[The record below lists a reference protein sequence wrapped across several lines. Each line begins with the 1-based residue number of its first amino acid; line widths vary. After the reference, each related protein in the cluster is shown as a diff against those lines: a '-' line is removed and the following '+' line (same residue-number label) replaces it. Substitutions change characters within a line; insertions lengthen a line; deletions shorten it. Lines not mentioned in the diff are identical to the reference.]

1 MMQSNPALAA
11 EQGRDD
17 LIATLQQSSVH
28 AAPGIYGRAWRRFR
42 QDPVAMASLGI
53 VILIVLFVLAAPLIS
68 HFTGFTYSQNNLKYK
83 LSKPMTH
90 GFILGSDAN
99 GRDILTRLAYGG
111 RISLMVSIIATFT
124 LLGLGLG
131 FGLVAG
137 YAGGLVDGVIM
148 RLVDVMLSLPQL
160 PLLIL
165 VATLYAPTPAGL
177 ALIIAFTAWPGPAR
191 LIRGE
196 VMALRKREYIE
207 AARVV
212 GTPPWRILI
221 KHIVPNVTPIIAIQA
236 SLAVPGL
243 ILAESGLSFLG
254 LGVRVP
260 TPSWGNMLEE
270 AARFYRTNWTN
281 VFFPGLVIY
290 LASLALYLV
299 GIALRDA
306 LDPKLG
312 D

>member
-1 MMQSNPALAA
+1 MQTNSTVSA
-11 EQGRDD
+11 EQGRADALSTLD
-17 LIATLQQSSVH
+17 RSVIRAT
-28 AAPGIYGRAWRRFR
+28 PGIYRRAWRRFR
-42 QDPVAMASLGI
+42 RDPVAMTALSV
-53 VILIVLFVLAAPLIS
+53 VILIVVFVLSAPLVS
-68 HFTGFTYSQNNLKYK
+68 HATGFSYSQNNLKYK

-90 GFILGSDAN
+90 GFVLGSDAN

-111 RISLMVSIIATFT
+111 RISLMVAVIATVT
-124 LLGLGLG
+124 LLLLGLG
-131 FGLVAG
+131 FGMVAG
-137 YAGGLVDGVIM
+137 FAGGVVDSIVM
-148 RLVDVMLSLPQL
+148 RLVDVMLSIPQL

-165 VATLYAPTPAGL
+165 VATLYSPNPTGL
-177 ALIIAFTAWPGPAR
+177 ALIIAFTSWPGPAR

-196 VMALRKREYIE
+196 VMALRHRDYVD

-212 GTPPWRILI
+212 GSPPWRILTR
-221 KHIVPNVTPIIAIQA
+221 HIVPNVTPIIAIQA

-281 VFFPGLVIY
+281 VFFPGLIIY
-290 LASLALYLV
+290 LSSLALYLV

>member
-1 MMQSNPALAA
+1 MTPIASPHQERADALAPLD
-11 EQGRDD
+11 RNV
-17 LIATLQQSSVH
+17 LHAT
-28 AAPGIYGRAWRRFR
+28 PGIYQRAWRRFR
-42 QDPVAMASLGI
+42 RDPVAMVSLAI
-53 VILIVLFVLAAPLIS
+53 VVAIIVFVLAAPLVS
-68 HFTGFTYSQNNLKYK
+68 HFTGFSYSQNNLKYK
-83 LSKPMTH
+83 LSKPFTH
-90 GFILGSDAN
+90 GYVLGSDAN

-111 RISLMVSIIATFT
+111 RISLMVAVIATVT
-124 LLGLGLG
+124 LLALGLG
-131 FGLVAG
+131 FGLISG
-137 YAGGLVDGVIM
+137 YAGGVVDSVIM
-148 RLVDVMLSLPQL
+148 RLVDVMLSIPQL

-177 ALIIAFTAWPGPAR
+177 ALIIAFTSWPGPTR

-196 VMALRKREYIE
+196 VMALRQREYID

-212 GTPPWRILI
+212 GSPPWRILI
-221 KHIVPNVTPIIAIQA
+221 RHIVPNVTPIIAIQA

-281 VFFPGLVIY
+281 VFFPGLIIY

-306 LDPKLG
+306 LDPKLS

>member
-1 MMQSNPALAA
+1 MLA
-11 EQGRDD
+11 
-17 LIATLQQSSVH
+17 
-28 AAPGIYGRAWRRFR
+28 
-42 QDPVAMASLGI
+42 
-53 VILIVLFVLAAPLIS
+53 
-68 HFTGFTYSQNNLKYK
+68 
-83 LSKPMTH
+83 
-90 GFILGSDAN
+90 
-99 GRDILTRLAYGG
+99 
-111 RISLMVSIIATFT
+111 
-124 LLGLGLG
+124 LGLG
-131 FGLVAG
+131 FGMVAG
-137 YAGGLVDGVIM
+137 YAGGIIDSIIM
-148 RLVDVMLSLPQL
+148 RLVDVMLSIPSL

-165 VATLYAPTPAGL
+165 VATLYSPNPTGL
-177 ALIIAFTAWPGPAR
+177 ALIIAFTAWPGSAR

-196 VMALRKREYIE
+196 VLALRQREYIE

-212 GTPPWRILI
+212 GAPPWRILTR
-221 KHIVPNVTPIIAIQA
+221 HIVPNVTPIIAIQA
-236 SLAVPGL
+236 SLAVPAL

-281 VFFPGLVIY
+281 VFFPGLIIY

>member
-1 MMQSNPALAA
+1 
-11 EQGRDD
+11 
-17 LIATLQQSSVH
+17 
-28 AAPGIYGRAWRRFR
+28 
-42 QDPVAMASLGI
+42 
-53 VILIVLFVLAAPLIS
+53 
-68 HFTGFTYSQNNLKYK
+68 
-83 LSKPMTH
+83 
-90 GFILGSDAN
+90 
-99 GRDILTRLAYGG
+99 
-111 RISLMVSIIATFT
+111 
-124 LLGLGLG
+124 
-131 FGLVAG
+131 
-137 YAGGLVDGVIM
+137 
-148 RLVDVMLSLPQL
+148 
-160 PLLIL
+160 
-165 VATLYAPTPAGL
+165 
-177 ALIIAFTAWPGPAR
+177 
-191 LIRGE
+191 
-196 VMALRKREYIE
+196 
-207 AARVV
+207 VV

>member
-1 MMQSNPALAA
+1 MTPSDSPRQERADSLTALD
-11 EQGRDD
+11 RNV
-17 LIATLQQSSVH
+17 LRAT
-28 AAPGIYGRAWRRFR
+28 PGIYHRAWRRFR
-42 QDPVAMASLGI
+42 RDPVAMVSLAI
-53 VILIVLFVLAAPLIS
+53 VIAIVVFVLAAPLIS
-68 HFTGFTYSQNNLKYK
+68 HFTGFSYSQNNLKYK
-83 LSKPMTH
+83 LSKPFTH
-90 GFILGSDAN
+90 GYVLGSDAN

-111 RISLMVSIIATFT
+111 RISLMVAVIATVA
-124 LLGLGLG
+124 LLALGLG
-131 FGLVAG
+131 FGLISG
-137 YAGGLVDGVIM
+137 YAGGFIDAVIM
-148 RLVDVMLSLPQL
+148 RLVDVMLSIPQL

-177 ALIIAFTAWPGPAR
+177 ALIIAFTSWAGPTR

-196 VMALRKREYIE
+196 VMALRQREYID

-212 GTPPWRILI
+212 GSPPWRILTR
-221 KHIVPNVTPIIAIQA
+221 HIVPNVTPIIAIQA
-236 SLAVPGL
+236 SLAVPSL

-281 VFFPGLVIY
+281 VFFPGLIIY

>member
-1 MMQSNPALAA
+1 MPERAIAAAEPGRAEALATLD
-11 EQGRDD
+11 RS
-17 LIATLQQSSVH
+17 LIRAT
-28 AAPGIYGRAWRRFR
+28 PGIYKRAWRRFR
-42 QDPVAMASLGI
+42 QDPVAMVSLTV
-53 VILIVLFVLAAPLIS
+53 VILIVAFVLAAPLVS
-68 HFTGFTYSQNNLKYK
+68 HFTGFSYSENHLTNK
-83 LSKPMTH
+83 LSKPFTN
-90 GFILGSDAN
+90 GYVLGSDAN

-111 RISLMVSIIATFT
+111 RISLMVAIVATVA
-124 LLGLGLG
+124 LLALGLG
-131 FGLVAG
+131 FGMIAG
-137 YAGGLVDGVIM
+137 YAGGVLDAVIM
-148 RLVDVMLSLPQL
+148 RFVDVMLSIPQL

-165 VATLYAPTPAGL
+165 VATLYAPTPVGL

-196 VMALRKREYIE
+196 VLALRQREYID

-212 GTPPWRILI
+212 GSPPWRILTR
-221 KHIVPNVTPIIAIQA
+221 HIVPNVTPIIVIQA

-281 VFFPGLVIY
+281 VFFPGLIIY
-290 LASLALYLV
+290 IASLALYLV